1 MILVTGSNGFI
12 GKKLQ
17 NHFEEDQLVKLDP
30 SYSRLSSD
38 LNELKISGNTQN
50 LPLLQNIFSEHSI
63 KSVIHLGMVSIPRF
77 AKENEMLARESIV
90 EGTRNLLKVMVEN
103 KVGRIVF
110 ISSSMV
116 YGPCNRDK
124 VCETSPCSPTEPYGK
139 LKLEAEQLVQE
150 YAEKFGL
157 QYIIIRPTSVYGE
170 HDAQNRVVS
179 LFLERARNHQPVVI
193 NGEETAMDFTYVDE
207 VAEIIARV
215 SVDQNVSNEIF
226 NISRGKKRALLEL
239 AQEIKKYYPDLSI
252 SINPPRYGVAEKGE
266 LDIQKAKS
274 LLGFNPVIELEDGL
288 KRIMAEMSS

>member
-1 MILVTGSNGFI
+1 MILLTGSNGFI
-12 GKKLQ
+12 GKKIQ
-17 NHFEEDQLVKLDP
+17 KNFEEDQLINLDP
-30 SYSRLSSD
+30 SYSLTSSA
-38 LNELKISGNTQN
+38 LKIPGNTQDLQLLKN
-50 LPLLQNIFSEHSI
+50 LFTQHSI
-63 KSVIHLGMVSIPRF
+63 QSVIHLGMVSIPRY
-77 AKENEMLARESIV
+77 AKENEILARESIV
-90 EGTRNLLKVMVEN
+90 EGTRNLLEVMVEN
-103 KVGRIVF
+103 KVDRIVF

-124 VCETSPCSPTEPYGK
+124 VSETSPCSPTEPYGK

-170 HDAQNRVVS
+170 HDTQNRVVS
-179 LFLERARNHQPVVI
+179 LFIERARNHQPVVI

-215 SVDQNVSNEIF
+215 SKDQSVSNEIF

-252 SINPPRYGVAEKGE
+252 SINPPRYGVVEKGE
-266 LDIQKAKS
+266 LDIQKAKN

-288 KRIMAEMSS
+288 KRIMTEMRS